1 MVANYLLAVAAEYIA
16 VNHAKRKGLYFT
28 LLLDVFRVPSRLLNI
43 YMDNTAAILLTM
55 NPLTNGAVKHI
66 SVIYHFVRD
75 CVERG
80 AISVSYTPTAEM
92 FADGFTKLL
101 GTTQHKY
108 CKLNLGIRA
117 SMNAP
122 TDGVSPD
129 IQTDSTDEDLLVG
142 LAALMTSL
150 NQPENEGDLKP

>member
-1 MVANYLLAVAAEYIA
+1 
-16 VNHAKRKGLYFT
+16 
-28 LLLDVFRVPSRLLNI
+28 
-43 YMDNTAAILLTM
+43 MDNTAAILLTM

-101 GTTQHKY
+101 GTAQHKY

-117 SMNAP
+117 SLGP
-122 TDGVSPD
+122 LSDSPD
-129 IQTDSTDEDLLVG
+129 IHSDPTDEDIYVG

-150 NQPENEGDLKP
+150 NNPEEEGDSKS